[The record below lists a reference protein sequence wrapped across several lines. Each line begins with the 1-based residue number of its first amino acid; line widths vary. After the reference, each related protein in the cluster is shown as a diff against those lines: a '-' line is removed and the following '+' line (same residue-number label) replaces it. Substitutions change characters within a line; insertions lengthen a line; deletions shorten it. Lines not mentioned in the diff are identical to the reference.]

1 MLEFSAYE
9 KIHENYLQ
17 KTTTTISFKGFQMYI
32 QNSFVVYK
40 MYKKYRN
47 RFNKVK

>member
-17 KTTTTISFKGFQMYI
+17 KTTTKISFKGFQMYI